1 MTAPP
6 TEFAS
11 TSRFVEARG
20 MRLHYHEAGPAGGSE
35 AGPAGGSE
43 AGPAG
48 GNGTGPAVGAPVVL
62 LHGGGPGAS
71 AWSNFGPNLP
81 VFAERFRTLMIDQ
94 PGFGRSAKP
103 PVQGNYFTFAA
114 GALAGLLD
122 ELGIERVHL
131 VGNSL
136 GGGTAVRFAL
146 KFPQRAGRLVLMG
159 PGGLSLNVLAPD
171 PTEGLKRLME
181 FSAPPGPS
189 REKLAAFLRTLVF
202 DQRLVTDE
210 LVEERFAAAS
220 DPESLAAMAS
230 LGASFYDPATADDG
244 LLWREAHR
252 LRNRVLLIWGRE
264 DRFYPLDAAL
274 PALKL
279 IRHAQLH
286 VFGGCGHWAQ
296 LEKFDEFNRLAISF
310 LEGGAT

>member
-1 MTAPP
+1 MTVARA
-6 TEFAS
+6 EFAA
-11 TSRFVEARG
+11 TSRFAETNG
-20 MRLHYHEAGPAGGSE
+20 MKLHYHEAGVASSHEAGSAGGHE
-35 AGPAGGSE
+35 AGVAS
-43 AGPAG
+43 
-48 GNGTGPAVGAPVVL
+48 GTPVVL

-81 VFAERFRTLMIDQ
+81 VFAAQFRTILLDQ

-103 PVQGNYFTFAA
+103 PVTGNYFTFAA
-114 GALAGLLD
+114 DALAGLLD

-131 VGNSL
+131 IGNSL

-146 KFPQRAGRLVLMG
+146 RFPGRAGRLVLMG
-159 PGGLSLNVLAPD
+159 PGGLSLNVFSPD

-189 REKLAAFLRTLVF
+189 QEKLAAFLRTLVF

-210 LVEERFAAAS
+210 LVAERYAAAS

-230 LGASFYDPATADDG
+230 MGASFFEPAYADDG

-264 DRFYPLDAAL
+264 DRMNPLDGAL
-274 PALKL
+274 VALKL
-279 IRHAQLH
+279 IRRAQLH

-296 LEKFDEFNRLAISF
+296 LEKFDEFNKLAISF
-310 LEGGAT
+310 LQGGAA